1 MAGETPDGGVLWSLV
16 EALHRVSCLVDL
28 NSRRLVLNILSDEL
42 GYSLPVTEYPQ
53 TNLHLFAIVEACR
66 QRPDGLGAL
75 LSVLEKVEPGTIAM
89 SSVRRIILDMTSLE
103 AWSAEERRQLFR
115 LLSGVAVPD
124 VAEIYALVGGDGA
137 PPLPPESSLE
147 DAFLL
152 LDTLNSG
159 PDGLPKSLLLV
170 ERVAA
175 RLRFDLAAE
184 IREWVEEKT
193 ERMNLTAEMS
203 AFRNRIK
210 GIARP
215 AESHASRSEAYLV
228 FLLQPEGPTGDRY
241 RLSHWRQLDVS
252 DGWFPERGQDYI
264 GGFEE
269 IKYKVAVLAEQ
280 VEGEWAPY
288 DPDIRLDFVL
298 SRDLLHLDVDQ
309 WQWEA
314 ETAVPEPL
322 GCHFPL
328 GVRSLERMKLRKW
341 HRAWFIRW
349 KELKAQAGDGG
360 PIALDSGF
368 WSIGGEVRNLRELTS
383 RFEARPELVAFVL
396 SAPPHAF
403 TAESDE
409 ITVGL
414 RAGFPIMVWHRENC
428 RSEEFSHTVKEL
440 LHAEGSH
447 HLLERLRLIRLSAFA
462 EGPEGTH
469 VGSRLALLYDDPE
482 RIVLPQ
488 RPGAPEAVPSA

>member
-89 SSVRRIILDMTSLE
+89 SAVRRIILDMTSLE

-137 PPLPPESSLE
+137 PPLPPEASLE

-159 PDGLPKSLLLV
+159 PDGLPKSLLFV

-193 ERMNLTAEMS
+193 DRMNLTAEMS
-203 AFRNRIK
+203 AFRDRIK

-215 AESHASRSEAYLV
+215 AESPASRSEAYLV

-341 HRAWFIRW
+341 HRAWFVRW

-360 PIALDSGF
+360 PIALESGF
-368 WSIGGEVRNLRELTS
+368 WSIDGETRNLRELTS
-383 RFEARPELVAFVL
+383 RFESRPELVAFVL

-414 RAGFPIMVWHRENC
+414 RAGFPIMVWHREDC

-440 LHAEGSH
+440 LHAEDSH

>member
-1 MAGETPDGGVLWSLV
+1 MAGETLDGGVLWSLV

-28 NSRRLVLNILSDEL
+28 NSRRLVLQILSDEL

-53 TNLHLFAIVEACR
+53 TNLHLFAIVEACQ
-66 QRPDGLGAL
+66 QRSGGLNAL
-75 LSVLEKVEPGTIAM
+75 LNVLERFEPGTIAM
-89 SSVRRIILDMTSLE
+89 TAIRRIIVDITALE
-103 AWSAEERRQLFR
+103 TWSPEERRQLFQ
-115 LLSGVAVPD
+115 LLSGVAVPN
-124 VAEIYALVGGDGA
+124 VAEIYGLVGGDGA
-137 PPLPPESSLE
+137 PPLPSEASLE
-147 DAFLL
+147 DTFLL
-152 LDTLNSG
+152 LDSMNSG
-159 PDGLPKSLLLV
+159 SDGLPRSLMFL

-175 RLRFDLAAE
+175 RLRFDLAE
-184 IREWVEEKT
+184 EVRKWVKDKAG
-193 ERMNLTAEMS
+193 RMNLTAEME
-203 AFRNRIK
+203 AFSDRVK
-210 GIARP
+210 GVGRP
-215 AESHASRSEAYLV
+215 VESPAPRSEAYLV
-228 FLLQPEGPTGDRY
+228 FLLQHEGPTGDRY

-252 DGWFPERGQDYI
+252 EGWYPERGQDYI

-288 DPDIRLDFVL
+288 DPDIRLDFIL

-309 WQWEA
+309 WQWEV
-314 ETAVPEPL
+314 ETTVPEPL

-341 HRAWFIRW
+341 HRAWFVRW
-349 KELKAQAGDGG
+349 KELKAQAGGGG
-360 PIALDSGF
+360 PIALESGF
-368 WSIGGEVRNLRELTS
+368 WSIDGETLNLRELTS
-383 RFEARPELVAFVL
+383 RFEARPELVVFVL

-409 ITVGL
+409 IAVGL
-414 RAGFPIMVWHRENC
+414 RAGFPIMVWHREDC
-428 RSEEFSHTVKEL
+428 RSEEFSHIVKEL
-440 LHAEGSH
+440 LHAEDPH

>member
-1 MAGETPDGGVLWSLV
+1 MAGETPDGGVLWPLV
-16 EALHRVSCLVDL
+16 EALRRVSCLVDL
-28 NSRRLVLNILSDEL
+28 NSRQLVLQGLSDKL
-42 GYSLPVTEYPQ
+42 GYSLSVTEYPQ
-53 TNLHLFAIVEACR
+53 TNMHLFAIVEACR
-66 QRPDGLGAL
+66 QRPGGLNAL
-75 LSVLEKVEPGTIAM
+75 LDVLEQFEPGTIAM
-89 SSVRRIILDMTSLE
+89 TAVRGIIVDMTTLDT
-103 AWSAEERRQLFR
+103 WSPEERRQLFG
-115 LLSGVAVPD
+115 LLSGVTVPN
-124 VAEIYALVGGDGA
+124 VAEIYGLVGGDGA
-137 PPLPPESSLE
+137 PRLPPEASLE

-152 LDTLNSG
+152 LDTMNSG
-159 PDGLPKSLLLV
+159 SDGLPKSLMFV

-184 IREWVEEKT
+184 VRKWVKDMAA
-193 ERMNLTAEMS
+193 RMNLTAEME
-203 AFRNRIK
+203 AFCDRIK
-210 GIARP
+210 GVARP
-215 AESHASRSEAYLV
+215 VESPALRSEAYLV

-252 DGWFPERGQDYI
+252 EGWYPEHGQDYV

-269 IKYKVAVLAEQ
+269 IKYEVAVLAEK
-280 VEGEWAPY
+280 VESDWAPY
-288 DPDIRLDFVL
+288 EPDIRLDFIL

-309 WQWEA
+309 WQWEV
-314 ETAVPEPL
+314 ETPVPEPL

-341 HRAWFIRW
+341 HRAWFVRW

-360 PIALDSGF
+360 PIAPESGF
-368 WSIGGEVRNLRELTS
+368 WSIDDETRSLRELTS

-409 ITVGL
+409 IAVGL

-440 LHAEGSH
+440 LHAEDSH

-488 RPGAPEAVPSA
+488 RPGAPEAVPTA

>member
-1 MAGETPDGGVLWSLV
+1 MAGEAPDGGVLWSLV
-16 EALHRVSCLVDL
+16 EALRRVSCLVDL

-42 GYSLPVTEYPQ
+42 GYSLSVTEYPQ
-53 TNLHLFAIVEACR
+53 ANLHLFAIVEACR
-66 QRPDGLGAL
+66 QRSDGLGAL

-89 SSVRRIILDMTSLE
+89 SAVRRIILDMTSLE

-124 VAEIYALVGGDGA
+124 VAAIYALVGGNGA
-137 PPLPPESSLE
+137 PRLPPAASLE

-152 LDTLNSG
+152 LETLNSG
-159 PDGLPKSLLLV
+159 PDGLPKSLLLL
-170 ERVAA
+170 ERVAV

-193 ERMNLTAEMS
+193 ERMNLTAAMRV
-203 AFRNRIK
+203 FRDRIK
-210 GIARP
+210 GITRP

-269 IKYKVAVLAEQ
+269 IKYKVALLAEQ

-341 HRAWFIRW
+341 HRAWFVRW
-349 KELKAQAGDGG
+349 KELQAQVGDGG
-360 PIALDSGF
+360 PIALEAAF
-368 WSIGGEVRNLRELTS
+368 WSIEGETRNLRELTS
-383 RFEARPELVAFVL
+383 RFEARPELVAFIL
-396 SAPPHAF
+396 TAPPHAF

-409 ITVGL
+409 IAVGL
-414 RAGFPIMVWHRENC
+414 RAGFPIMVWHREDC
-428 RSEEFSHTVKEL
+428 RSEEFPAS
-440 LHAEGSH
+440 
-447 HLLERLRLIRLSAFA
+447 
-462 EGPEGTH
+462 
-469 VGSRLALLYDDPE
+469 
-482 RIVLPQ
+482 
-488 RPGAPEAVPSA
+488 

>member
-28 NSRRLVLNILSDEL
+28 NSRRLVLQILSDEL

-53 TNLHLFAIVEACR
+53 TNLHLFALVEACR
-66 QRPDGLGAL
+66 QRPDGLTAL
-75 LSVLEKVEPGTIAM
+75 LNVLEKIEPGTIAM
-89 SSVRRIILDMTSLE
+89 TAVRQIIGDMTSLE
-103 AWSAEERRQLFR
+103 TWSADERRQLFR
-115 LLSGVAVPD
+115 LLSGVVVPD
-124 VAEIYALVGGDGA
+124 VAEIYELVGGIGA
-137 PPLPPESSLE
+137 PQLPPESSLE

-152 LDTLNSG
+152 LDTLNAG
-159 PDGLPKSLLLV
+159 PDGVPRSLMLV
-170 ERVAA
+170 ECVAA
-175 RLRFDLAAE
+175 RLRFDLATE
-184 IREWVEEKT
+184 VRKWVDEKT
-193 ERMNLTAEMS
+193 RRLNLTAEMDI
-203 AFRNRIK
+203 FRDRIK
-210 GIARP
+210 NVARP
-215 AESHASRSEAYLV
+215 AGPPAPRSEAYLV

-252 DGWFPERGQDYI
+252 GGWYPERGPDYV

-269 IKYKVAVLAEQ
+269 IKHRVAVLAEQ

-288 DPDIRLDFVL
+288 DPDIRLDVIL

-309 WQWEA
+309 WQWET
-314 ETAVPEPL
+314 ETTVPEPL

-328 GVRSLERMKLRKW
+328 VVRSLERMKLRKW
-341 HRAWFIRW
+341 HRAWFVRW
-349 KELKAQAGDGG
+349 KELKAQAGGGG
-360 PIALDSGF
+360 PIAPECGF
-368 WSIGGEVRNLRELTS
+368 WSLAGETRNLRELTS
-383 RFEARPELVAFVL
+383 RFEARPDLVAFVL
-396 SAPPHAF
+396 SAPPCPF

-409 ITVGL
+409 IAVGL
-414 RAGFPIMVWHRENC
+414 RAGFPIMIWHREDC

-440 LHAEGSH
+440 LHAEDSH

-482 RIVLPQ
+482 RMVIPQ
-488 RPGAPEAVPSA
+488 RPGAPEAVATA